1 MMNNKTSSKS
11 HSKKKKAKKVKKKIE
26 EAPPPDLTSENA
38 KIEMIKALLQK
49 TDLNE
54 DELIQAYDDFYS
66 KYPEGELNEAQ
77 FLRESKA
84 GVMAQSLFRVFDE
97 NHSGKLTFFEFVQAN
112 NVRNLDTPEDKLGW
126 MFDAFDADGGGTV
139 DADEINDIVV
149 GLFRLGGIEEDQDL
163 LAACVFDVL
172 EAVDQEG
179 DGDISKD
186 EFVKNAMKCK
196 FIFNMLKNKNK

>member
-1 MMNNKTSSKS
+1 M
-11 HSKKKKAKKVKKKIE
+11 
-26 EAPPPDLTSENA
+26 
-38 KIEMIKALLQK
+38 
-49 TDLNE
+49 
-54 DELIQAYDDFYS
+54 
-66 KYPEGELNEAQ
+66 
-77 FLRESKA
+77 
-84 GVMAQSLFRVFDE
+84 
-97 NHSGKLTFFEFVQAN
+97 
-112 NVRNLDTPEDKLGW
+112 RNLDTPEDKLGW